1 MPLLDFMND
10 QNAMRR
16 SYLRLHLHIKGQNK
30 HQR

>member
-16 SYLRLHLHIKGQNK
+16 SYLRLNLHIKGQNK